1 MSTPFS
7 ALVTRAATFYIFCM
21 SNCAGIM
28 HGALLLFLLV
38 AASAVPA
45 REISS
50 SAIINGDGSLRISGK
65 TIHLYGIHI
74 PDSGRTCSQFQR
86 PSVCGSR
93 AYLALDFKIR
103 GFVRCEIMDENPDRS
118 LVGWCRVNATRHD
131 EGEDLSAYLL
141 ERGWA
146 VALPDA
152 PFEYQT
158 LEKIAR
164 ARSFGVWGIPVD
176 NVIAPP

>member
-1 MSTPFS
+1 MPVAIRT
-7 ALVTRAATFYIFCM
+7 ALQTTAIFVT
-21 SNCAGIM
+21 
-28 HGALLLFLLV
+28 LLLPPG
-38 AASAVPA
+38 AVWA

-50 SAIINGDGSLRISGK
+50 WAIINEDASLRIDGK

-74 PDSGRTCSQFQR
+74 PNTRRTCRSDR
-86 PSVCGSR
+86 SPPICGSR
-93 AYLALDFKIR
+93 AAIALDYKIK
-103 GFVRCEIMDENPDRS
+103 GFVRCEILERNQDRS
-118 LVGWCRVNATRHD
+118 LIGRCRVNAGRFD

-146 VALPDA
+146 VALPDS

-164 ARSFGVWGIPVD
+164 HNGLGVWGFPVD
-176 NVIAPP
+176 NVRRQP